1 MNPQPRYAS
10 TTLVSTSSYV
20 IGALVLGYSL
30 RRSGWPHETVA
41 LVTPDIGPADRQR
54 LAGQWQ
60 HVVEVEPIANPN
72 PSRDQGHAHFG
83 TTYTKLRLWGLTQYA
98 KVIFIDADA
107 VVVGPLED
115 LLERPAFAAA
125 PDMGGLDLFNA
136 GVLVA
141 DPSAAVLQDMLGKLE
156 TLSAYDGS
164 VQGFLNAYFPDWYTG
179 PPEPRLPTRYNVPY
193 LHYSYRPSWDQLSL
207 DIRVIHL
214 LGAFKPWQEK
224 IPLVRRLFFRLFFKR
239 HKLGSGPHPFD
250 IWRSLHREMEL

>member
-60 HVVEVEPIANPN
+60 RVVEVEPIANPN
-72 PSRDQGHAHFG
+72 SSQNQGQSYFG

-98 KVIFIDADA
+98 KVIFVDADA

-125 PDMGGLDLFNA
+125 PDMGILDLFNT

-156 TLSAYDGS
+156 TLQGYDGS
-164 VQGFLNAYFPDWYTG
+164 DQGFLNAYFPDWYTG
-179 PPEPRLPTRYNVPY
+179 PPEPRLPTRYNIPFFFY
-193 LHYSYRPSWDQLSL
+193 LYRPSWDRLLS
-207 DIRVIHL
+207 DMRIVHF
-214 LGAFKPWQEK
+214 LGPKKPWDK
-224 IPLVRRLFFRLFFKR
+224 IPLVRRLLFRLFIKR
-239 HKLGSGPHPFD
+239 HMLGSGPHPSD
-250 IWRSLHREMEL
+250 IWRSVRREMLN

>member
-1 MNPQPRYAS
+1 MAGQPRYAS

-125 PDMGGLDLFNA
+125 PDMSSPDLFNT

-156 TLSAYDGS
+156 TLQGYDGS
-164 VQGFLNAYFPDWYTG
+164 DQGFLNAYFPDWYTG
-179 PPEPRLPTRYNVPY
+179 PLEPRLPMRYNISY
-193 LHYSYRPSWDQLSL
+193 LVYIYRPAWDQLL
-207 DIRVIHL
+207 PDMRVVHYF
-214 LGAFKPWQEK
+214 GPHKPWKEK
-224 IPLVRRLFFRLFFKR
+224 SRLARRLFLRLFFKR
-239 HKLGSGPHPFD
+239 HVLGSGPHPFD
-250 IWRSLHREMEL
+250 IWRSLHREMDP